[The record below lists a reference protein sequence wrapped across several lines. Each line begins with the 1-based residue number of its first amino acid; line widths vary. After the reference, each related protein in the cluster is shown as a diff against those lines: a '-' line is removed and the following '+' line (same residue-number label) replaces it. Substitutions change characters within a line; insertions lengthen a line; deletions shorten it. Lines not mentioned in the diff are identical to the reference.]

1 MLRRLAV
8 ALAVLLLW
16 PHLSK
21 ADPVNY
27 AAGQFS
33 FSDLSSTEAPINYS
47 EVIPITDPSSA
58 TGPHTTEFF
67 GNYPPYATLPPGS
80 TYYSTSTPLEGHFAF
95 YLGVANS
102 GTTLNPISPSSPTLP
117 GMSFY
122 PFVSGQ
128 EDILVQGTIS
138 GTHDVGGVPIRN
150 SGMFTTTITSVSLDP
165 YTSSSSAPL
174 PLALADLVG
183 HPERIHLSGAISGG
197 AQAYWDVSLS
207 IDPSPAVPVP
217 EPATFLAWGGVV
229 AAVGLGN
236 ASRRRISPASP

>member
-1 MLRRLAV
+1 
-8 ALAVLLLW
+8 
-16 PHLSK
+16 
-21 ADPVNY
+21 
-27 AAGQFS
+27 
-33 FSDLSSTEAPINYS
+33 
-47 EVIPITDPSSA
+47 
-58 TGPHTTEFF
+58 
-67 GNYPPYATLPPGS
+67 
-80 TYYSTSTPLEGHFAF
+80 
-95 YLGVANS
+95 
-102 GTTLNPISPSSPTLP
+102 
-117 GMSFY
+117 
-122 PFVSGQ
+122 
-128 EDILVQGTIS
+128 
-138 GTHDVGGVPIRN
+138 
-150 SGMFTTTITSVSLDP
+150 MFTTTITSVSLDP